1 MSPGDQRLVFNHLY
15 ISSALS
21 LDYIHVNEI
30 DFTWSLTRLV
40 PFYKWSLRPTDQH
53 SYALPVQL
61 FLYSHKHDLKQT
73 LLSSDRLIL
82 SLYSEIEV
90 VETAIASFSQ
100 YPMKSQPFC
109 FVMGRVLSLLP
120 KAGLSIPA
128 LNLDQ
133 ESFI

>member
-21 LDYIHVNEI
+21 SDYIHVYEI
-30 DFTWSLTRLV
+30 GFTLSLTRLV

-53 SYALPVQL
+53 SYSLPVQL
-61 FLYSHKHDLKQT
+61 FFYSHKHDLKPT
-73 LLSSDRLIL
+73 LFSSDPLIL

-100 YPMKSQPFC
+100 YPTKSQPFGL
-109 FVMGRVLSLLP
+109 VMGGCLLP
-120 KAGLSIPA
+120 KARPSIPA
-128 LNLDQ
+128 LSLEQ
-133 ESFI
+133 ESFV